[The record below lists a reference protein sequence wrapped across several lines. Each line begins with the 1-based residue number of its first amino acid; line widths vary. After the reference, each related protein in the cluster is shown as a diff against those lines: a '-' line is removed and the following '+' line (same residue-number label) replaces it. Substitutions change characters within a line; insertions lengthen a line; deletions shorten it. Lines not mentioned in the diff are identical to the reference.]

1 MTPPLG
7 KLEYLYV
14 GTADFDRDCA
24 YYAKV
29 LGAERVWAFH
39 AFGAR
44 VAAFRVCQG
53 QLLLLADHRPAPS
66 CMPVLAVADLNATV
80 EELRARG
87 RRSEGEAF
95 EIPNGPCYRFA
106 DPGGNP
112 YALFQNDRPE
122 AMAPHSDNGPSSAG
136 WRPSS
141 EAPATK
147 RPGRWGTCWR

>member
-1 MTPPLG
+1 M
-7 KLEYLYV
+7 
-14 GTADFDRDCA
+14 
-24 YYAKV
+24 

-53 QLLLLADHRPAPS
+53 PLLLLADHRPPPS

-106 DPGGNP
+106 DPSGNRAGDGP
-112 YALFQNDRPE
+112 GPDPVDADGDSPNALPE
-122 AMAPHSDNGPSSAG
+122 SI
-136 WRPSS
+136 RPS
-141 EAPATK
+141 EA
-147 RPGRWGTCWR
+147 